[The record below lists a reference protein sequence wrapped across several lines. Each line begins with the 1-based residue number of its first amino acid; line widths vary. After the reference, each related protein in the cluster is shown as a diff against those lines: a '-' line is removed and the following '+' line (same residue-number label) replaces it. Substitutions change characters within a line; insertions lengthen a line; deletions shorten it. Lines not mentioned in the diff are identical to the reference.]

1 MPKIIELVIDRKN
14 KILNDPDQ
22 VNKPEA
28 TRTGL
33 LAIAAIHAG
42 AGTPEWAAYMAQFGE
57 ITPLVPDQVK
67 RLNAADGTRGNSVLD
82 KKRAYLV
89 SNGVCGIQSPDNTL
103 GLDGKVDTI
112 DDGLGGVVCPPP
124 NP

>member
-1 MPKIIELVIDRKN
+1 MPKIIDLVIARKN
-14 KILNDPDQ
+14 AIINEPDK

-42 AGTPEWAAYMAQFGE
+42 AGSHAWAAYMAQFGE
-57 ITPLVPDQVK
+57 ITALAPEQLK
-67 RLNAADGTRGNSVLD
+67 RLLAEDGTLGDPLLD

-89 SNGVCGIQSPDNTL
+89 SNGVCGINSPDTI
-103 GLDGKVDTI
+103 GLDGRVDTI
-112 DDGLGGVVCPPP
+112 DNGLGGVVCPP
-124 NP
+124 

>member
-1 MPKIIELVIDRKN
+1 MPKIIDSVIARKN
-14 KILNDPDQ
+14 VILNEPDK

-28 TRTGL
+28 TRTGR

-42 AGTPEWAAYMAQFGE
+42 AGSPEWAAYMAQFGE
-57 ITPLVPDQVK
+57 ITPLDPDQVK
-67 RLNAADGTRGNSVLD
+67 RLNAADGTQGDALLD

-112 DDGLGGVVCPPP
+112 DNGMGGVVCPP
-124 NP
+124 